1 MCTAN
6 IELRKK
12 HHGACLLLLTV
23 EAVAALLTGLR
34 PDCGRVTPEGKYLI
48 TCDDDRDY
56 DR

>member
-1 MCTAN
+1 MCTTN

-12 HHGACLLLLTV
+12 HHGACMLLLTV
-23 EAVAALLTGLR
+23 EAAAAFLAGLR
-34 PDCGRVTPEGKYLI
+34 PDCGRVTPGGKYLI